1 MKRACK
7 KTLQSIIKIMGVT
20 SNFNEKRIILFFV
33 LFVFAAA
40 NTIAQEVIATAG
52 KAESSSDCQVSWTL
66 GETVIET
73 AEAGSSVLTQ
83 GFHQSKLT
91 ITAIDKITEAG
102 FDLKVYPNPTQDF
115 VIVHFSKLNGQP
127 TYQLIDLNG
136 KLIEQQKISTTDV
149 KINMRSFAEGA
160 YLLKLI
166 NKNQNQ
172 LQTFKI
178 IKN

>member
-1 MKRACK
+1 MKRALK
-7 KTLQSIIKIMGVT
+7 KTLQNIIKIMGIT
-20 SNFNEKRIILFFV
+20 PRFNEKRAILFFV
-33 LFVFAAA
+33 LFVVAVV

-52 KAESSSDCQVSWTL
+52 KAENSSGYQVSWTL

-73 AEAGSSVLTQ
+73 ADAGSSVLTQ

-91 ITAIDKITEAG
+91 ITAINEVTKAG

-115 VIVHFSKLNGQP
+115 VIVHLSKLNGQP
-127 TYQLIDLNG
+127 AYKLFDLNG

-149 KINMRSFAEGA
+149 KINMRSFAEGT